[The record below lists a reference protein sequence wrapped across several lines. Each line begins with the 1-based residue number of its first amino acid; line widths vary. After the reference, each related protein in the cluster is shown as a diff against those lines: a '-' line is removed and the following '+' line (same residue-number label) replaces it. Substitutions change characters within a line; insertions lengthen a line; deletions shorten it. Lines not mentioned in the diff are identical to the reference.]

1 MNLVEDKEKT
11 VYKKEIEGKVSYVI
25 GLSKKKEDGTYELGY
40 LPCRFKKDV
49 SLENKTKIKIKQA
62 WLDFFKKDK
71 KTYIY
76 AFINDFE
83 TGEQKQ
89 TQQEVQEEK
98 SVDNWYAGKDVQ
110 IDDDMLPFY

>member
-1 MNLVEDKEKT
+1 MNIIEEKEK
-11 VYKKEIEGKVSYVI
+11 VIYKSTINDKVSYAI
-25 GLSKKKEDGTYELGY
+25 GLSKKKEDGTFDLGY

-49 SLENKTKIKIKQA
+49 NLENKTKIKIKQA

-83 TGEQKQ
+83 IVK
-89 TQQEVQEEK
+89 EVQKDQEK
-98 SVDNWYAGKDVQ
+98 SVDKWYAGKDVE
-110 IDDDMLPFY
+110 IDDSMLPFYN

>member
-1 MNLVEDKEKT
+1 MNIIEEKEKV
-11 VYKKEIEGKVSYVI
+11 VYNNERDDKVAYSI

-49 SLENKTKIKIKQA
+49 NLENKTKIKIKQG

-83 TGEQKQ
+83 KVEQEEKQ
-89 TQQEVQEEK
+89 EETKEEK
-98 SVDNWYAGKDVQ
+98 SVDNWSSPKD
-110 IDDDMLPFY
+110 IEPDDLPFY